1 MVLVSAYVFTIIF
14 KKSNMNK
21 EEQILQHRKRN
32 HERDLERI
40 KRLYLMDDILLKT
53 IIIRHGAKQ
62 V

>member
-1 MVLVSAYVFTIIF
+1 
-14 KKSNMNK
+14 MNK